1 MSTSSAVETDR
12 RGADSTTVA
21 ARGDV
26 RRSSTYAQILRS
38 SAIIGSSTAAN
49 VVIGLARTK
58 AMAVLL
64 GPAGF
69 GLMGAFTT
77 ITDLAKGVAQF
88 GTNSSGVRQIAEA
101 ASSDDAQRIA
111 LTTRVLRRVTLFLG
125 IVGAVALALLAL
137 PVSQLTFGNGDHA
150 AAIALLSLVV
160 LLRVVSDGQGALLQG
175 MRRIG
180 DMARVNVVSA
190 LVGTVASIV
199 VVYWLRD
206 DGVAVALVALT
217 AASTLA
223 SWWYARSVPA
233 QAGRVDGAVM
243 ASETRELLRLGA
255 AFMLSALMTLGAA
268 YVVRIILIQ
277 GPGLDAAGLFQAAWT
292 VGGIYITF
300 VLQAMG
306 ADFYPRLVAAA
317 NDNAECNRL
326 VNEQAQVSVLMASA
340 GVLATLTLA
349 PWAIALLYRSDFV
362 GATEVLRWLCLG
374 MALRVLAWPLGYVL
388 IAKGKRRLFVGADLL
403 WTVVNIALTWWCVGR
418 FGLVGAG
425 IAFFA
430 SYVIHLGVVYA
441 MCRRLSGFRWSASNL
456 RLAVA
461 FVGSMALL
469 QAAFYAL
476 PDVAATTFGLACTL
490 IAAVGSFAILRRL
503 ADPGLV
509 PERLSWL
516 LRSTKG
522 DR

>member
-1 MSTSSAVETDR
+1 LSTSSAVETDR
-12 RGADSTTVA
+12 RGTDSPATA
-21 ARGDV
+21 AV
-26 RRSSTYAQILRS
+26 RDTRKSSTYTQILRS
-38 SAIIGSSTAAN
+38 SAIIGGSTAAN

-58 AMAVLL
+58 AMALLL

-77 ITDLAKGVAQF
+77 ITDLAKGIAQL

-101 ASSDDAQRIA
+101 AGCDDAQRIA
-111 LTTRVLRRVTLFLG
+111 LTTRVLRRVTLLLG
-125 IVGAVALALLAL
+125 VFGALALALLAL
-137 PVSQLTFGNGDHA
+137 PVSQLTFGSADHA

-160 LLRVVSDGQGALLQG
+160 FLRVVSDGQGALLQG

-180 DMARVNVVSA
+180 DMARVSIVSA
-190 LVGTVASIV
+190 LAGTVASIV

-206 DGVAVALVALT
+206 DGVAVALVAL
-217 AASTLA
+217 AGASTLA
-223 SWWYARSVPA
+223 SWWYARSLIAEP
-233 QAGRVDGAVM
+233 GRVGGDVVAR
-243 ASETRELLRLGA
+243 ETRELLRLGA
-255 AFMLSALMTLGAA
+255 AFMISALMTLGAA
-268 YVVRIILIQ
+268 YVVRIILIH
-277 GPGLDAAGLFQAAWT
+277 GLGLDAAGLFQAAWT

-306 ADFYPRLVAAA
+306 ADFYPRLVAVA

-403 WTVVNIALTWWCVGR
+403 WTAVNIALTWWCVGR

-425 IAFFA
+425 VAFFG

-441 MCRRLSGFRWSASNL
+441 MCRRLSGFRWSVSNL
-456 RLAVA
+456 RLGVA
-461 FVGSMALL
+461 FVGSMALV

-476 PDVAATTFGLACTL
+476 PHSAATAFGIACTL
-490 IAAVGSFAILRRL
+490 LAVVGSLVMLRRL
-503 ADPGLV
+503 VDPALV
-509 PERLSWL
+509 PKRLSWL
-516 LRSTKG
+516 LRANRS